1 MKVNF
6 VGVLIRLISD
16 PFCQPPMS
24 GRYKLFFCSVFLFLS
39 FQFAAHAATP
49 VGLDSVGIQQIE
61 GRVFIIHKVAYQ
73 ETLFSIS
80 RRYKVQMSEI
90 QQSNRILK
98 QGLKEGQMLLVPY
111 GQATSSLDSSVPN
124 SSDASASSETS
135 PSTPA
140 RNTSSEN
147 AADPGSLA
155 SEDTVSPAS
164 TIPAK
169 NDKTTAPTVEAPAT
183 NPTKT
188 APAFTIQKVKITHK
202 VKSGESLSTIAKK
215 YKVTVAELKSWN
227 SLSSD
232 KLSIGKAL
240 KVITK
245 KAVPVKQNGT
255 QTQAEPLVA
264 DAAVKEEVKKEEP
277 RVTDRKTEIPN
288 ETKEVVF
295 ISTKSPSAT
304 TKATGDG
311 ISHTVKSG
319 ESLFLLAKMYGS
331 SIEELVQWNGL
342 TSNNIKVGQTLQ
354 VGRAATTTAAAS
366 TNPIAATTT
375 TTTAPTTTTSEV
387 EVKEVKS
394 EPTVSV
400 PAAEPKQ
407 ESTAPNTSGGFTNTK
422 ESGLAEVIPGTEANK
437 KYLVLHRN
445 APVGSVIRIKNEEN
459 DLTIFA
465 RVVGVLPE
473 TGDNSKVLI
482 KLSKAAFEQLKGVN
496 TRFPVEI
503 LY

>member
-24 GRYKLFFCSVFLFLS
+24 GRFKLFFCSVFLFLS
-39 FQFAAHAATP
+39 FQFAAHAAAP

-124 SSDASASSETS
+124 SSDATASSETS
-135 PSTPA
+135 ASTIS
-140 RNTSSEN
+140 RDTSSEN
-147 AADPGSLA
+147 AVAPGSLT
-155 SEDTVSPAS
+155 SEDTPSPAP

-183 NPTKT
+183 NSTKT
-188 APAFTIQKVKITHK
+188 APAVTIQKVKITHK

-215 YKVTVAELKSWN
+215 YKVSVAELKSWN

-295 ISTKSPSAT
+295 VSTKSPSTT

-331 SIEELVQWNGL
+331 SIEELIQWNGL

-354 VGRAATTTAAAS
+354 VGRAATTAS

-375 TTTAPTTTTSEV
+375 TTTTTTPTTTTSEV
-387 EVKEVKS
+387 VVEEVKS
-394 EPTVSV
+394 EPTVTV

>member
-24 GRYKLFFCSVFLFLS
+24 GRFKLFFCSVFLFLS
-39 FQFAAHAATP
+39 FQFAAHAAAP

-124 SSDASASSETS
+124 STDAAASSETS
-135 PSTPA
+135 ASTIS
-140 RNTSSEN
+140 RDTSSEN
-147 AADPGSLA
+147 AADSGEATSVGTP
-155 SEDTVSPAS
+155 SPAP

-169 NDKTTAPTVEAPAT
+169 NDKTTTAPTVEAPAT
-183 NPTKT
+183 NSTKT
-188 APAFTIQKVKITHK
+188 APAVTIQKVKITHK

-215 YKVTVAELKSWN
+215 YKVSVAELKSWN

-354 VGRAATTTAAAS
+354 VGRAATTAAS

-375 TTTAPTTTTSEV
+375 TPTTTTSEV
-387 EVKEVKS
+387 VVEEVKS
-394 EPTVSV
+394 EPVVTV

>member
-1 MKVNF
+1 
-6 VGVLIRLISD
+6 
-16 PFCQPPMS
+16 MS
-24 GRYKLFFCSVFLFLS
+24 GRFKLFFCSVFLFLN
-39 FQFAAHAATP
+39 FQFTSFAATP
-49 VGLDSVGIQQIE
+49 VGYDSVGIQQIE
-61 GRVFIIHKVAYQ
+61 GRLFIIHKVAYQ

-124 SSDASASSETS
+124 SSDDSALSETS
-135 PSTPA
+135 ASTIN

-147 AADPGSLA
+147 AVA
-155 SEDTVSPAS
+155 SAEATSVATPSPTS
-164 TIPAK
+164 SIPAK
-169 NDKTTAPTVEAPAT
+169 NDKITAAPTVASTAT
-183 NPTKT
+183 IPTKT
-188 APAFTIQKVKITHK
+188 APTYTIQKVKITHK

-245 KAVPVKQNGT
+245 KSVPVKQSGT
-255 QTQAEPLVA
+255 QIQAEPLVA
-264 DAAVKEEVKKEEP
+264 DAAVKEEVKIEEP
-277 RVTDRKTEIPN
+277 RAAPKKTEIPN

-295 ISTKSPSAT
+295 VSTKSPSAT
-304 TKATGDG
+304 TKATGDV
-311 ISHTVKSG
+311 ISHTVKPG

-342 TSNNIKVGQTLQ
+342 TSNNIKVGQMLQ
-354 VGRAATTTAAAS
+354 VGRAATAAAAAAS

-375 TTTAPTTTTSEV
+375 IPTTTASEV
-387 EVKEVKS
+387 LVEEVKS
-394 EPTVSV
+394 EPIVTV

-445 APVGSVIRIKNEEN
+445 APIGSVIRIKNEEN

>member
-24 GRYKLFFCSVFLFLS
+24 GIFKLFFCSVFLFLS
-39 FQFAAHAATP
+39 FQFAAHAAAP

-90 QQSNRILK
+90 QQTNRILK

-111 GQATSSLDSSVPN
+111 GQANSSLDSSVPN
-124 SSDASASSETS
+124 SSDAATSSETS

-147 AADPGSLA
+147 AADPGEATSVVAL
-155 SEDTVSPAS
+155 SPAS

-183 NPTKT
+183 NSTKT

-264 DAAVKEEVKKEEP
+264 DAAVKEEVKKEET

-295 ISTKSPSAT
+295 VSTKSPSAT

-311 ISHTVKSG
+311 ISHTIKSG

-354 VGRAATTTAAAS
+354 VGRAASTTAAS

-375 TTTAPTTTTSEV
+375 PTTTTSEV
-387 EVKEVKS
+387 EVEEIKS
-394 EPTVSV
+394 EPTVTV
-400 PAAEPKQ
+400 TAAEPKQ

>member
-6 VGVLIRLISD
+6 VDILIRLISD

-24 GRYKLFFCSVFLFLS
+24 GRFKLFFCCVFLFLS

-49 VGLDSVGIQQIE
+49 EGLDSVGIQQIE

-98 QGLKEGQMLLVPY
+98 QGLKEGQMLLIPY
-111 GQATSSLDSSVPN
+111 GQATSSLDSSMPN
-124 SSDASASSETS
+124 SSTAAASAETS
-135 PSTPA
+135 ASTIS
-140 RNTSSEN
+140 RDTSSEN
-147 AADPGSLA
+147 AADSGEANSVTTPS
-155 SEDTVSPAS
+155 SDSS
-164 TIPAK
+164 IPSK
-169 NDKTTAPTVEAPAT
+169 NDKITAPPAVASPGT

-188 APAFTIQKVKITHK
+188 APTFTIQKVKITHK

-245 KAVPVKQNGT
+245 KSVPVKQSGT
-255 QTQAEPLVA
+255 QTQVEPLVA
-264 DAAVKEEVKKEEP
+264 DATMKEEP
-277 RVTDRKTEIPN
+277 KVAPKKTENPS

-295 ISTKSPSAT
+295 VSTKSPAAT
-304 TKATGDG
+304 TSTTGDG
-311 ISHTVKSG
+311 ISHTVKPG

-342 TSNNIKVGQTLQ
+342 TSNNIKVGQTLR
-354 VGRAATTTAAAS
+354 VGRAATTTVSTTSAAS
-366 TNPIAATTT
+366 
-375 TTTAPTTTTSEV
+375 EDVV
-387 EVKEVKS
+387 EVVKS
-394 EPTVSV
+394 EPTVTV

-445 APVGSVIRIKNEEN
+445 APIGSVIRIKNEEN
-459 DLTIFA
+459 NLTIFA

-473 TGDNSKVLI
+473 TGDNAKVLI

-496 TRFPVEI
+496 ARFPVEI

>member
-24 GRYKLFFCSVFLFLS
+24 GRFKLFFCSVFLFLS
-39 FQFAAHAATP
+39 FQFAAHAAAP

-124 SSDASASSETS
+124 SSDAAASSETS
-135 PSTPA
+135 ASTIS
-140 RNTSSEN
+140 RDTSFEN
-147 AADPGSLA
+147 AVAPGSLT
-155 SEDTVSPAS
+155 SEDTPLPAP

-183 NPTKT
+183 NSTKT
-188 APAFTIQKVKITHK
+188 APPVTIQKVKITHK

-215 YKVTVAELKSWN
+215 YKVSVAELKSWN

-354 VGRAATTTAAAS
+354 VGRAATTAAS

-375 TTTAPTTTTSEV
+375 TPTTTTSEV

-394 EPTVSV
+394 EPTVTV
-400 PAAEPKQ
+400 PATEPKQ

>member
-1 MKVNF
+1 
-6 VGVLIRLISD
+6 
-16 PFCQPPMS
+16 MS
-24 GRYKLFFCSVFLFLS
+24 GKFKLFFCSAFLFLC
-39 FQFAAHAATP
+39 FQSAAFAVTTES
-49 VGLDSVGIQQIE
+49 LDSIGIQKIE
-61 GRVFIIHKVAYQ
+61 GRTFIIHKVVNQ

-90 QQSNRILK
+90 QQANEILK
-98 QGLKEGQMLLVPY
+98 QGMKEGQMLLVPY
-111 GQATSSLDSSVPN
+111 RPINNSPGSSEPSSP
-124 SSDASASSETS
+124 SDATPVTLPA
-135 PSTPA
+135 TPA
-140 RNTSSEN
+140 RNTTAEN
-147 AADPGSLA
+147 AADLGS
-155 SEDTVSPAS
+155 STSVDNPSSAS

-169 NDKTTAPTVEAPAT
+169 NDKSMANPTVESPAAS
-183 NPTKT
+183 PSRSE
-188 APAFTIQKVKITHK
+188 PAVTIQKVKITHK

-245 KAVPVKQNGT
+245 KAVPVKQSDT
-255 QTQAEPLVA
+255 QALAEPLVA
-264 DAAVKEEVKKEEP
+264 AAAVKKEEP
-277 RVTDRKTEIPN
+277 KVADKKAEDPN
-288 ETKEVVF
+288 GTKEVVF
-295 ISTKSPSAT
+295 ISTKASTPA
-304 TKATGDG
+304 TKASGDWVN
-311 ISHTVKSG
+311 HTVKSG
-319 ESLFLLAKMYGS
+319 ESLFSLAKMYGS
-331 SIEELVQWNGL
+331 SIEELIQWNIL
-342 TSNNIKVGQTLQ
+342 TSNNIKIGQSIH
-354 VGRAATTTAAAS
+354 VGRNTTSGPPPSPAS
-366 TNPIAATTT
+366 TSSTITTT
-375 TTTAPTTTTSEV
+375 TPTTPTVTPTTSGV
-387 EVKEVKS
+387 GIAEVKNEA
-394 EPTVSV
+394 TA
-400 PAAEPKQ
+400 PAAEAKQ
-407 ESTAPNTSGGFTNTK
+407 ETSAPNTSGGFTNTK

-496 TRFPVEI
+496 ARFPVEI

>member
-6 VGVLIRLISD
+6 VGVRIRLISD

-24 GRYKLFFCSVFLFLS
+24 GRFKLFFCSVFLFLS
-39 FQFAAHAATP
+39 FQFAAHAAAP

-111 GQATSSLDSSVPN
+111 GQAISSLDSSVPN
-124 SSDASASSETS
+124 SSDAAASSETS
-135 PSTPA
+135 ASTIS
-140 RNTSSEN
+140 RDTSSEN

-155 SEDTVSPAS
+155 SEDTASPAP

-183 NPTKT
+183 NSTKT
-188 APAFTIQKVKITHK
+188 APAVTIQKVKITHK

-215 YKVTVAELKSWN
+215 YKVSVAELKSWN

-354 VGRAATTTAAAS
+354 VGRAAATTAAS
-366 TNPIAATTT
+366 TNPITATTT
-375 TTTAPTTTTSEV
+375 NTPTTTTSEV

-394 EPTVSV
+394 EPTVTV

>member
-1 MKVNF
+1 
-6 VGVLIRLISD
+6 
-16 PFCQPPMS
+16 
-24 GRYKLFFCSVFLFLS
+24 
-39 FQFAAHAATP
+39 
-49 VGLDSVGIQQIE
+49 
-61 GRVFIIHKVAYQ
+61 
-73 ETLFSIS
+73 
-80 RRYKVQMSEI
+80 MSEI

-98 QGLKEGQMLLVPY
+98 QGLREGQMLLIPF
-111 GQATSSLDSSVPN
+111 GQATSSFDSSVPN
-124 SSDASASSETS
+124 SSDAAASSETS
-135 PSTPA
+135 ASTIS

-147 AADPGSLA
+147 AVAPAEGTSVA
-155 SEDTVSPAS
+155 TPSPAS
-164 TIPAK
+164 SIPAK
-169 NDKTTAPTVEAPAT
+169 NHKTAAPTVESPAT

-188 APAFTIQKVKITHK
+188 APAVTIQKVKITHK

-215 YKVTVAELKSWN
+215 YKVSVAELKSWN

-264 DAAVKEEVKKEEP
+264 DAAVKEEVNKEET
-277 RVTDRKTEIPN
+277 RVTYRKTEIPN

-295 ISTKSPSAT
+295 VSTKSPSAT
-304 TKATGDG
+304 TKATGDW

-331 SIEELVQWNGL
+331 SIEELVRWNGL

-354 VGRAATTTAAAS
+354 VGRAAATTAVAS
-366 TNPIAATTT
+366 TNSIAATTT
-375 TTTAPTTTTSEV
+375 TTPTTTTSEV

-394 EPTVSV
+394 EPTVTV
-400 PAAEPKQ
+400 PATEPKQ

>member
-24 GRYKLFFCSVFLFLS
+24 GRFNLFFCSVFLFLS
-39 FQFAAHAATP
+39 FQFAAHAATSE
-49 VGLDSVGIQQIE
+49 GLDSVGIQRIE

-111 GQATSSLDSSVPN
+111 GQTNSSLDSSVPN
-124 SSDASASSETS
+124 SSDAAVSSETS
-135 PSTPA
+135 ASTLN
-140 RNTSSEN
+140 RNTSTEN
-147 AADPGSLA
+147 AADPGPLTSVA
-155 SEDTVSPAS
+155 TPSS
-164 TIPAK
+164 TSSIPAK
-169 NDKTTAPTVEAPAT
+169 NDKTTAAPTVESPVT
-183 NPTKT
+183 NPSKT
-188 APAFTIQKVKITHK
+188 AATFTIQKVKITHK

-215 YKVTVAELKSWN
+215 YKVSVAELKSWN

-232 KLSIGKAL
+232 KLSIGKSL

-245 KAVPVKQNGT
+245 KSVPVKQSGT

-264 DAAVKEEVKKEEP
+264 DAAVKEEVKKEQP
-277 RVTDRKTEIPN
+277 KVADRKTENPN

-295 ISTKSPSAT
+295 VSTKSPTAT
-304 TKATGDG
+304 TNATGDG
-311 ISHTVKSG
+311 ISHTVKPG
-319 ESLFLLAKMYGS
+319 ESLFSLAKMYGS

-354 VGRAATTTAAAS
+354 VGRAATTTAAS
-366 TNPIAATTT
+366 TNP
-375 TTTAPTTTTSEV
+375 TASEDV
-387 EVKEVKS
+387 AEEVKS
-394 EPTVSV
+394 EPTVTV

-445 APVGSVIRIKNEEN
+445 APIGSVIRIKNEEN

-482 KLSKAAFEQLKGVN
+482 KLSQAAFEQLKGVN

>member
-24 GRYKLFFCSVFLFLS
+24 GSFKLFFCSVFLFLS
-39 FQFAAHAATP
+39 FQFAAHAATSE
-49 VGLDSVGIQQIE
+49 GLDSVGIQQIE

-111 GQATSSLDSSVPN
+111 GQTNSSLDSSMPN
-124 SSDASASSETS
+124 SSDAAVSSETS
-135 PSTPA
+135 ASTLN
-140 RNTSSEN
+140 RNTSTEN
-147 AADPGSLA
+147 AADPGSLTSVA
-155 SEDTVSPAS
+155 TPSPAS
-164 TIPAK
+164 SIPTK
-169 NDKTTAPTVEAPAT
+169 NDKTTAAPTVESPVT
-183 NPTKT
+183 NPSKT
-188 APAFTIQKVKITHK
+188 AATFTIQKVKITHK

-215 YKVTVAELKSWN
+215 YKVSVAELKSWN

-264 DAAVKEEVKKEEP
+264 DAAMKEEVKKEEP
-277 RVTDRKTEIPN
+277 KVADRKTENPN

-295 ISTKSPSAT
+295 VSTKSPTAT
-304 TKATGDG
+304 TNATGDG
-311 ISHTVKSG
+311 ISHTVKPG
-319 ESLFLLAKMYGS
+319 ESLFSLAKMYGS

-354 VGRAATTTAAAS
+354 VGRAATTTAAS
-366 TNPIAATTT
+366 TN
-375 TTTAPTTTTSEV
+375 TTASEDV
-387 EVKEVKS
+387 AEEVKS
-394 EPTVSV
+394 EPTVTV

-445 APVGSVIRIKNEEN
+445 APIGSVIRIKNEEN

-482 KLSKAAFEQLKGVN
+482 KLSQAAFEQLKGVN

>member
-1 MKVNF
+1 
-6 VGVLIRLISD
+6 
-16 PFCQPPMS
+16 
-24 GRYKLFFCSVFLFLS
+24 
-39 FQFAAHAATP
+39 
-49 VGLDSVGIQQIE
+49 
-61 GRVFIIHKVAYQ
+61 
-73 ETLFSIS
+73 
-80 RRYKVQMSEI
+80 
-90 QQSNRILK
+90 
-98 QGLKEGQMLLVPY
+98 MLLVPY
-111 GQATSSLDSSVPN
+111 GQATSSLDSSVP
-124 SSDASASSETS
+124 SSTDASASSETS
-135 PSTPA
+135 ASTIS
-140 RNTSSEN
+140 RDTSSEN
-147 AADPGSLA
+147 AADSGEATSV
-155 SEDTVSPAS
+155 DTPSPVP

-183 NPTKT
+183 NSTKT
-188 APAFTIQKVKITHK
+188 APAVTIQKVKITHK

-215 YKVTVAELKSWN
+215 YKVSVAELKSWN

-295 ISTKSPSAT
+295 VSTKSPSAT

-331 SIEELVQWNGL
+331 SIEELIQWNGL

-354 VGRAATTTAAAS
+354 VGRAATTAAS

-375 TTTAPTTTTSEV
+375 TTTTTTPTTTTSEV
-387 EVKEVKS
+387 VVEEVKS
-394 EPTVSV
+394 EPIVTV

>member
-24 GRYKLFFCSVFLFLS
+24 GRFKLFFCCVFLFLS
-39 FQFAAHAATP
+39 FQFAAQAATP
-49 VGLDSVGIQQIE
+49 EGLDSVGIQQIE
-61 GRVFIIHKVAYQ
+61 GRVFIIHKVANQ

-124 SSDASASSETS
+124 SSDAAASSETLA
-135 PSTPA
+135 STPA
-140 RNTSSEN
+140 RDISSEN
-147 AADPGSLA
+147 AADSGEANSVATPLPDS
-155 SEDTVSPAS
+155 S
-164 TIPAK
+164 IPSK
-169 NDKTTAPTVEAPAT
+169 NDKITAPPTVASPAT

-188 APAFTIQKVKITHK
+188 APTFTIQKVKITHK

-245 KAVPVKQNGT
+245 KSVPVKQNGT
-255 QTQAEPLVA
+255 QTQAETLVA

-277 RVTDRKTEIPN
+277 RFTDRKTEIPN

-295 ISTKSPSAT
+295 VSTKSPSAT

-354 VGRAATTTAAAS
+354 VGRAATTIATS
-366 TNPIAATTT
+366 TNPIASTTATTP
-375 TTTAPTTTTSEV
+375 TTTASEV
-387 EVKEVKS
+387 LVEEVKS
-394 EPTVSV
+394 EPIVTV

-445 APVGSVIRIKNEEN
+445 APIGSVIRIKNEEN

>member
-24 GRYKLFFCSVFLFLS
+24 GRFKLFFCSVFLFLS
-39 FQFAAHAATP
+39 FQFAAHAAAP

-111 GQATSSLDSSVPN
+111 GQAISSLDSSVPN
-124 SSDASASSETS
+124 SSDAAASSETS
-135 PSTPA
+135 ASTIS
-140 RNTSSEN
+140 RDTSSEN
-147 AADPGSLA
+147 AVAPGSLT
-155 SEDTVSPAS
+155 SEDTPLPAP

-183 NPTKT
+183 NSTKT
-188 APAFTIQKVKITHK
+188 APPVTIQKVKITHK

-215 YKVTVAELKSWN
+215 YKVSVAELKSWN

-354 VGRAATTTAAAS
+354 VGRAATTAAS

-375 TTTAPTTTTSEV
+375 TTPTTTTSEV

-394 EPTVSV
+394 EPTVTV
-400 PAAEPKQ
+400 PATEPKQ

>member
-6 VGVLIRLISD
+6 VGVLICLISD

-24 GRYKLFFCSVFLFLS
+24 GRFKLFFCSVFLFLS
-39 FQFAAHAATP
+39 FQFAAHAAAP

-124 SSDASASSETS
+124 STDAAATSETS
-135 PSTPA
+135 ASTIS
-140 RNTSSEN
+140 RDTSSEN
-147 AADPGSLA
+147 AVAPGSLT
-155 SEDTVSPAS
+155 SEDTPSPAP

-183 NPTKT
+183 NSTKT
-188 APAFTIQKVKITHK
+188 APAVTIQKVKITHK

-215 YKVTVAELKSWN
+215 YKVSVAELKSWN

-264 DAAVKEEVKKEEP
+264 DAAVMEEVKKEEP

-295 ISTKSPSAT
+295 VSTKSPSAT

-354 VGRAATTTAAAS
+354 VGRAATTAAS
-366 TNPIAATTT
+366 TNPIASTTT
-375 TTTAPTTTTSEV
+375 PTTTTSEV
-387 EVKEVKS
+387 VVEEVKS
-394 EPTVSV
+394 EPIVTV

>member
-1 MKVNF
+1 
-6 VGVLIRLISD
+6 
-16 PFCQPPMS
+16 
-24 GRYKLFFCSVFLFLS
+24 
-39 FQFAAHAATP
+39 
-49 VGLDSVGIQQIE
+49 
-61 GRVFIIHKVAYQ
+61 
-73 ETLFSIS
+73 
-80 RRYKVQMSEI
+80 
-90 QQSNRILK
+90 
-98 QGLKEGQMLLVPY
+98 
-111 GQATSSLDSSVPN
+111 
-124 SSDASASSETS
+124 
-135 PSTPA
+135 
-140 RNTSSEN
+140 
-147 AADPGSLA
+147 
-155 SEDTVSPAS
+155 
-164 TIPAK
+164 
-169 NDKTTAPTVEAPAT
+169 
-183 NPTKT
+183 
-188 APAFTIQKVKITHK
+188 
-202 VKSGESLSTIAKK
+202 
-215 YKVTVAELKSWN
+215 
-227 SLSSD
+227 
-232 KLSIGKAL
+232 
-240 KVITK
+240 
-245 KAVPVKQNGT
+245 
-255 QTQAEPLVA
+255 
-264 DAAVKEEVKKEEP
+264 VKEEVKKEET

-288 ETKEVVF
+288 ETTEVVF

-354 VGRAATTTAAAS
+354 VGRAAATTAAS

-375 TTTAPTTTTSEV
+375 TTTTTPTTTTSEV
-387 EVKEVKS
+387 EVEEVKS
-394 EPTVSV
+394 EPTVTV

>member
-24 GRYKLFFCSVFLFLS
+24 GRFKLFFCSVFLFLS
-39 FQFAAHAATP
+39 FQFAAHAAAP

-124 SSDASASSETS
+124 SSDAATSSETS

-155 SEDTVSPAS
+155 SEDTASPAS

-169 NDKTTAPTVEAPAT
+169 IDKTIAPTVEAPAT
-183 NPTKT
+183 NSTKT
-188 APAFTIQKVKITHK
+188 APAVTIQKVKITHK

-304 TKATGDG
+304 TKANGDG

-331 SIEELVQWNGL
+331 SIEELIQWNGL

-354 VGRAATTTAAAS
+354 VGRAATTTAS
-366 TNPIAATTT
+366 NNPIAATTT
-375 TTTAPTTTTSEV
+375 TPTTTASEV
-387 EVKEVKS
+387 EVEEVKS
-394 EPTVSV
+394 EPTVTV

-465 RVVGVLPE
+465 RVVGILPE

>member
-24 GRYKLFFCSVFLFLS
+24 GRFKLFFCSVFLFLS

-61 GRVFIIHKVAYQ
+61 GRLFIIHKVAYQ

-124 SSDASASSETS
+124 SSDAATSSETS

-155 SEDTVSPAS
+155 SEDTASPAS

-169 NDKTTAPTVEAPAT
+169 IDKTIAPTVEAPAT
-183 NPTKT
+183 NSTKT
-188 APAFTIQKVKITHK
+188 APAVTIQKVKITHK

-304 TKATGDG
+304 TKANGDG

-354 VGRAATTTAAAS
+354 VGRAASTTAAS

-375 TTTAPTTTTSEV
+375 PTTTTSEV

-394 EPTVSV
+394 EPTVTV

>member
-24 GRYKLFFCSVFLFLS
+24 GRFNLFFCIVFLFLS
-39 FQFAAHAATP
+39 FQFAAHAATSE
-49 VGLDSVGIQQIE
+49 GLDSVGIQRIE

-111 GQATSSLDSSVPN
+111 GQTNSSLDSSMPN
-124 SSDASASSETS
+124 SSDAAVSSETS
-135 PSTPA
+135 ASTLN
-140 RNTSSEN
+140 RNTSTEN
-147 AADPGSLA
+147 AADPGSLTSLA
-155 SEDTVSPAS
+155 TPSS
-164 TIPAK
+164 TSSIPAK
-169 NDKTTAPTVEAPAT
+169 NDKTTAAPTVASPVT
-183 NPTKT
+183 NPSKT
-188 APAFTIQKVKITHK
+188 AATFTIQKVKITHK

-215 YKVTVAELKSWN
+215 YKVSVAELKSWN

-245 KAVPVKQNGT
+245 KSVPVKQNGT

-277 RVTDRKTEIPN
+277 KVADRKTENPN

-295 ISTKSPSAT
+295 VSTKSPTAT
-304 TKATGDG
+304 TNATGDG
-311 ISHTVKSG
+311 ISHTVKPG

-354 VGRAATTTAAAS
+354 VGRAATTTAAS
-366 TNPIAATTT
+366 TN
-375 TTTAPTTTTSEV
+375 TTASEDV
-387 EVKEVKS
+387 AEEVKS
-394 EPTVSV
+394 EPTVTV

-445 APVGSVIRIKNEEN
+445 APIGSVIRIKNEEN

-482 KLSKAAFEQLKGVN
+482 KLSQAAFEQLKGVN

>member
-24 GRYKLFFCSVFLFLS
+24 GRFKLFFCSVFLFLS

-49 VGLDSVGIQQIE
+49 EGLDSVGIQQIE
-61 GRVFIIHKVAYQ
+61 GRIFIIHKVAYQ

-111 GQATSSLDSSVPN
+111 GQATSRLDSSVPN
-124 SSDASASSETS
+124 SSDTAASSETS
-135 PSTPA
+135 TSTIS
-140 RNTSSEN
+140 RDTSSEN
-147 AADPGSLA
+147 AVAPGSLT
-155 SEDTVSPAS
+155 SEDTPSPVP

-183 NPTKT
+183 NSTKT
-188 APAFTIQKVKITHK
+188 APAVTIQKVKITHK

-215 YKVTVAELKSWN
+215 YKVSVAELKSWN

-264 DAAVKEEVKKEEP
+264 DAAVKEEAKKEEP

-295 ISTKSPSAT
+295 VSTKSPSAT

-331 SIEELVQWNGL
+331 SIEELIQWNGL

-354 VGRAATTTAAAS
+354 VGRAAVTTAAS

-375 TTTAPTTTTSEV
+375 TPTTTTSEV
-387 EVKEVKS
+387 VVEEVKS
-394 EPTVSV
+394 EPTLTV
-400 PAAEPKQ
+400 PAAEPKK